1 MSDQGEKIMGKDRLV
16 VIGGDAAGMSAASQ
30 AKRRQSEMEIVVFER
45 SPHTSFSA
53 CGIPYYIGRVVDAE
67 EKLIIRTPEKF
78 REQDGID
85 VRILHEVEEID
96 APGKR
101 VRVRDLK
108 SDKYLWESYD
118 QLLIATGA
126 SPISPDIP
134 GADAIDIFGVSTLES
149 GLNIHRRLDK
159 GDIKRAVVVG
169 GGYIGLEMA
178 EALVMCGLEV
188 SLISR
193 PPQVMGTLDEDM
205 GALVSQAL
213 RDVGVTLYL
222 EETVTS
228 FETMAGKITG
238 IVTDKRT
245 LSADIVILG
254 IGVRPNT
261 ALAAAAGIPL
271 GEKGSIRVNERLETG
286 IAGIWAAGDCA
297 ESFHL
302 VSRKPFYVALGTV
315 ANRQGRVAGINLGG
329 GYATFPGVMGTAVT
343 KICQVEVART
353 GLQEKEIKALGL
365 EHVSAVIKSRTK
377 AGYYPGA
384 GEIIVKILAEKG
396 SGRLLGGQIVG
407 MEGSAKRIDTLATAL
422 HAGFTVEEMINLD
435 LGYAPPFSPVWDPVV
450 TAAREAAKKL

>member
-1 MSDQGEKIMGKDRLV
+1 MSKEKLV

-30 AKRRQSEMEIVVFER
+30 AKRRRPEMEIVVFER

-67 EKLIIRTPEKF
+67 EKLIIRTPEMF
-78 REQDGID
+78 RERDGID

-96 APGKR
+96 VAARR

-108 SDKYLWESYD
+108 SGKTSWESYD

-126 SPISPDIP
+126 SPLCPELP
-134 GADAIDIFGVSTLES
+134 GADAVDIFGVSTLES
-149 GLNIHRRLDK
+149 GLNIRRRLDK

-178 EALVMCGLEV
+178 EALVMNGLEV

-193 PPQVMGTLDEDM
+193 PSQVMGTLDEDM

-222 EETVTS
+222 DEALTAFDTTVGKVTS
-228 FETMAGKITG
+228 V
-238 IVTDKRT
+238 VTDKRT
-245 LSADIVILG
+245 LPADIVILG
-254 IGVRPNT
+254 LGVRPNT
-261 ALAAAAGIPL
+261 EFAAAAGIPL
-271 GEKGSIRVNERLETG
+271 GEKGSIRVNERMETG
-286 IAGIWAAGDCA
+286 IPGIWAAGDCA

-302 VSRKPFYVALGTV
+302 VSNKPFFIALGTV
-315 ANRQGRVAGINLGG
+315 ANRHGRVAGINLGG
-329 GYATFPGVMGTAVT
+329 GYATFSGVVGTAVT

-353 GLQEKEIKALGL
+353 GLQENELSKLGI
-365 EHVSAVIKSRTK
+365 EWVSAVIKSRTK

-384 GEIIVKILAEKG
+384 GEITVKLLAERG

-407 MEGSAKRIDTLATAL
+407 MEGSAKRIDTVATAL

-450 TAAREAAKKL
+450 TAAREVAKKL

>member
-1 MSDQGEKIMGKDRLV
+1 M
-16 VIGGDAAGMSAASQ
+16 
-30 AKRRQSEMEIVVFER
+30 
-45 SPHTSFSA
+45 
-53 CGIPYYIGRVVDAE
+53 
-67 EKLIIRTPEKF
+67 
-78 REQDGID
+78 
-85 VRILHEVEEID
+85 RILHEVEQID
-96 APGKR
+96 AQGRR

-108 SDKYLWESYD
+108 GDNASWESYD

-126 SPISPDIP
+126 SPISPDVP
-134 GADAIDIFGVSTLES
+134 GADATDIFGVSTLES

-159 GDIKRAVVVG
+159 GGIKRAVVVG

-178 EALVMCGLEV
+178 EALVMRGLEV
-188 SLISR
+188 ALIDRSA
-193 PPQVMGTLDEDM
+193 QVMGTLDEEM

-222 EETVTS
+222 AEELVE
-228 FETMAGKITG
+228 FETASGKVTG
-238 IVTDKRT
+238 VVTDKRT
-245 LSADIVILG
+245 LPADIVILG
-254 IGVRPNT
+254 LGARPNT
-261 ALAAAAGIPL
+261 ALAGAAGIPL
-271 GEKGSIRVNERLETG
+271 GEKGSIRVNERMETG

-343 KICQVEVART
+343 KICHVEVART
-353 GLQEKEIKALGL
+353 GLQEKEIEALGL

-377 AGYYPGA
+377 AGYFPGA
-384 GEIIVKILAEKG
+384 GEITVKVLAEKG

-407 MEGSAKRIDTLATAL
+407 KEGSAKRIDTLATAL

-450 TAAREAAKKL
+450 IAAREVAKKL